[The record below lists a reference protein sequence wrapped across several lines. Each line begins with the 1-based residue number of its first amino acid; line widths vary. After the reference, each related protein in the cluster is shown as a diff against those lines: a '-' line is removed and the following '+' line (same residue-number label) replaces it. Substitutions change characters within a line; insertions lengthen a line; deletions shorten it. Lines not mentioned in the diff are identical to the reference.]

1 MAKIKI
7 ACFDGQG
14 DFTMW
19 KKRMLTHRSILGL
32 KDALVE
38 PSSTTVPGIAI
49 KKGEEEGDFKERSN
63 SSSTRSLRRPRR
75 R

>member
-1 MAKIKI
+1 MKESMGKISLGKIEI

-19 KKRMLTHRSILGL
+19 KKRMLAHLSILGL

-38 PSSTTVPGIAI
+38 SPATSDHGIAI
-49 KKGEEEGDFKERSN
+49 KKG
-63 SSSTRSLRRPRR
+63 
-75 R
+75 